1 MPSLREY
8 GLLVALGL
16 LTALVFQG
24 YYFPGT
30 PGQTTSQCD
39 CRPDEA
45 DPVVNQFD
53 PEKSETL
60 FPALNSNYKGLFKTR
75 TEIFKMNW
83 CLANPDRCQDGTF
96 PTEGHEAEFVRS
108 YSKDYD
114 ADQNKTDEWYRCTTF
129 RTLIAEIK
137 GDNDRCC
144 QTQYSFSI
152 ANGNDGIL
160 GPNGGN
166 YIFPSYNLTYQYVYI
181 GECYGGSDG
190 ACGISQVSGQCCQ
203 KKRPVTLLTQDKGTL
218 SYAFLPFDVNST
230 CSCQNIC

>member
-1 MPSLREY
+1 MPTCKEF
-8 GLLVALGL
+8 GLLVARGLIVTVVVFLLGFFASR
-16 LTALVFQG
+16 ALW
-24 YYFPGT
+24 P
-30 PGQTTSQCD
+30 TSSQSG
-39 CRPDEA
+39 EA
-45 DPVVNQFD
+45 DP
-53 PEKSETL
+53 
-60 FPALNSNYKGLFKTR
+60 LNANYKGLFKTR

-108 YSKDYD
+108 NSKDYD

-190 ACGISQVSGQCCQ
+190 ACGINQVGGQCCQ